1 MDIGIVMIDL
11 LNGLS
16 RGMLYFLMASGLTL
30 TFSVL
35 GVINFAHGSLIVLGA
50 YFTWSLLQVIS
61 GDWLFIVIIIL
72 SGCIVGLI
80 GILIEIFLLRRI
92 YKSEHLYQL
101 LLTFALIMIIDG
113 LILQIWGGQ
122 PRAMLLPNFFLGAI
136 PIMGNFFPKYLLFIL
151 LSSIAIAILVWLF
164 LYRTRFGKASRA
176 AASDAE
182 MTSALGVNVPFVY
195 CGMFAI
201 GVALAGFSGGLGMA
215 MSSITPGA
223 GAHMGLTCFVV
234 IVIGGLGSLTGTL
247 LAALI
252 LGLFEAFGDH
262 YFPQFAMILP
272 YAIMAVI
279 LLAKPQGLLGR
290 SEMR

>member
-1 MDIGIVMIDL
+1 MDAGIVIIDL

-50 YFTWSLLQVIS
+50 YFTWSLLQVVS
-61 GDWLFIVIIIL
+61 GDWLFIVIIIF
-72 SGCIVGLI
+72 SACIVGLI
-80 GILIEIFLLRRI
+80 GILIEVFLLRKI

-122 PRAMLLPNFFLGAI
+122 PRSMPLPGFFLGAV
-136 PIMGNFFPKYLLFIL
+136 PIMDNFFPKYSLFIL
-151 LSSIAIAILVWLF
+151 FGSIAVAILVWLF
-164 LYRTRFGKASRA
+164 LYKTRFGKASRA
-176 AASDAE
+176 AASDVE
-182 MTSALGVNVPFVY
+182 MTSALGVNVPLVY

-223 GAHMGLTCFVV
+223 GAQMGLTCFVV
-234 IVIGGLGSLTGTL
+234 IVIGGLGSLMGTL
-247 LAALI
+247 IAALI

-272 YAIMAVI
+272 FAIMALI
-279 LLAKPQGLLGR
+279 LLVKPQGLLGR
-290 SEMR
+290 SE